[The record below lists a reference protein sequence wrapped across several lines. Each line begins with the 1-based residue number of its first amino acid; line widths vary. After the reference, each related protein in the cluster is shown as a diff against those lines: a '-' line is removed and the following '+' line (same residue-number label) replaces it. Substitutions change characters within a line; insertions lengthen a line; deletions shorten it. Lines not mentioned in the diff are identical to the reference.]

1 MNLKLLLLKLSATI
15 IDISIIYILSIITS
29 GLIPLNKYFVGL
41 TIFTISLFLYYI
53 ISYTL
58 FSQTIGKYILGL
70 KLFTNSRTILSFKKI
85 LIRELILKLSVLIIP
100 VFILLYNYPVIDF
113 YIGAIITS
121 IIWLIILLFFC
132 LLFRKNWWNLFL
144 KTKTE
149 RIDISKQKA
158 IRAYVLLFTFY
169 LISFF
174 VIQLIN
180 NINQNNNLSFLGFNC
195 PQKFQKHL
203 LTSEVKESKQ
213 FLLKQKLKSKE
224 YIFELFKT
232 NDIVILCERSHRE
245 TTQWD
250 FITEIVEDKRF
261 INNVGNIF
269 TEYGSYIKQEQLDTF
284 LRTTFLEDTELNK
297 EVAKLSNYMN
307 TGFFNFIKSLNVLNN
322 KLPDTLK
329 INEYFTDANKYHEY
343 IRTSIDSN
351 RVHRDSLM
359 AFRIISKFKNI
370 QKENR
375 KKCLVVTNYRHAF
388 GKVIKNGIE
397 VKQFNYNQ
405 AKYIFDAFP
414 NKTANVIINDL
425 AMTFFQIQYPIHYG
439 IWDRAFEEIGNISV
453 GFNLK
458 NSPFGKFK
466 FDLFPFINRNDI
478 KYEDVFTGYVFVN
491 PYDKWNFNSYYP
503 NRVYAAKQE
512 YLNKLKTGIIDNES
526 YIFYIANYEYNKLK
540 DISFWKIWYSLYSII
555 PLLIYFTLLLVA
567 LLVSLYHFTRIVF
580 QKKHS

>member
-1 MNLKLLLLKLSATI
+1 MGLS
-15 IDISIIYILSIITS
+15 
-29 GLIPLNKYFVGL
+29 
-41 TIFTISLFLYYI
+41 IFTIILFLYYI
-53 ISYTL
+53 ISYSL
-58 FSQTIGKYILGL
+58 FSQTIAKYILGL
-70 KLFTNSRTILSFKKI
+70 KLFTNSKTVLSFNKI
-85 LIRELILKLSVLIIP
+85 LIRELILKLSLFVIP
-100 VFILLYNYPVIDF
+100 IFILVYNYPVIDF
-113 YIGAIITS
+113 YSGVIIFS
-121 IIWLIILLFFC
+121 IIWVITLLFFH
-132 LLFRKNWWNLFL
+132 LLFSKNWWNLFL

-149 RIDISKQKA
+149 RIPISKQKA
-158 IRAYVLLFTFY
+158 LRAFVLLFTFY
-169 LISFF
+169 IISFF

-180 NINQNNNLSFLGFNC
+180 NINQNNKLSLLGFNC

-203 LTSEVKESKQ
+203 LTPEVKKYKQ
-213 FLLKQKLKSKE
+213 FLLEQKLNSKE

-261 INNVGNIF
+261 INNIGNVF

-284 LRTTFLEDTELNK
+284 LRTTFLEDTVLNK

-351 RVHRDSLM
+351 RVKRDSLM
-359 AFRIISKFKNI
+359 AFKIISQFKNI

-375 KKCLVVTNYRHAF
+375 KKCLVITNYRHAF
-388 GKVIKNGIE
+388 GKVIKNDTE
-397 VKQFNYNQ
+397 VGQFNYNQ

-414 NKTANVIINDL
+414 NKTANVIINGL
-425 AMTFFQIQYPIHYG
+425 TMTLFQIHYPVHYG
-439 IWDRAFEEIGNISV
+439 IWDRAFEENGNISV

-458 NSPFGKFK
+458 DSPFGKSQ
-466 FDLFPFINRNDI
+466 FDMYPFINRNDI
-478 KYEDVFTGYVFVN
+478 KYDDVFTGYIFVN

-512 YLNKLKTGIIDNES
+512 YLNKLRTGLISTEN
-526 YIFYIANYEYNKLK
+526 YIFKTENYEYNKFK
-540 DISFWKIWYSLYSII
+540 DVYFWKIWYSLYSII
-555 PLLIYFTLLLVA
+555 PLLIYFTLLFSA
-567 LLVSLYHFTRIVF
+567 LLVSLYHFTRIV
-580 QKKHS
+580 KKKQN